1 MRPDQDVNPCMAGG
15 PPPDFNLAHL
25 ISHIQE
31 DERDLEVE
39 RFYLVFNYSNR
50 QFNAIV
56 CFSLMWKGWITT
68 VSVWREQE
76 QLHGR
81 PALSASSALSV
92 SLQREKKNCFGFI
105 DSMLEHVCV

>member
-1 MRPDQDVNPCMAGG
+1 MRCMARG
-15 PPPDFNLAHL
+15 PPPNFNLAHL

-56 CFSLMWKGWITT
+56 CFSLM
-68 VSVWREQE
+68 
-76 QLHGR
+76 
-81 PALSASSALSV
+81 
-92 SLQREKKNCFGFI
+92 
-105 DSMLEHVCV
+105 